1 MLKIYKEPIIQQI
14 KEPFFSH
21 NGVEVFIK
29 REDLI
34 HPFVSGNKWRKL
46 KYNLE
51 EATRLQHK
59 TVLTFGGAFSNHIY
73 ATSAAANEVGFKSI
87 GIIRG
92 EELADKP
99 LNVTLAF
106 AKNQGMQLE
115 FVSREN
121 YRSKAEDN
129 YIDQLRDIYGDF
141 YLIPEGG
148 TNNLAIKGCEEIVD
162 EEVKQFDYLCLS
174 VGTGGTI
181 SGVVAAAAKDQK
193 VIGFSALKG
202 DFLIKEVSDLLS
214 NYSSHVYKNWHIETE
229 FHFGGYAKTKPEL
242 NEFIEEFNSN
252 HNFPIEPIYTGKM
265 MFGLYDKIKKGDFIS
280 GSKILAIHTGGLQG
294 RNT

>member
-1 MLKIYKEPIIQQI
+1 MLKIYKEPIIQKI

-99 LNVTLAF
+99 LNKTLAF

-181 SGVVAAAAKDQK
+181 SGVITAVDKDQI

-202 DFLIKEVSDLLS
+202 DFLIKEVADLLS
-214 NYSSHVYKNWHIETE
+214 NYTAAEHSNWHIETDY
-229 FHFGGYAKTKPEL
+229 HFGGYAKTKPEL

-265 MFGLYDKIKKGDFIS
+265 MFGLYDKIKKGDFRS
-280 GSKILAIHTGGLQG
+280 GSKILAIHTGGLQ
-294 RNT
+294 RRE